1 MLGGKRTERVAELI
15 RVELGTL
22 ILMKLKDPRLGFV
35 TITRVEVSPD
45 LRHARVWYSV
55 LKPQASAGQSGQQA
69 ADGGLHQLLVLHRL
83 HVRFLHRIEHGDV
96 AADLL
101 DLVAVQL
108 AWRDRVDFA
117 MAVAIG
123 SSLPARRSRSAASG
137 RAPGPSRC
145 PAPSAPRSA
154 PAPWDASRVASPPP
168 SPPRVAS
175 TVTSTAG
182 SASAVAAPRPTAR

>member
-69 ADGGLHQLLVLHRL
+69 PAAGPGRSGQTAEGGQSKTAEALESARG
-83 HVRFLHRIEHGDV
+83 FLQHE
-96 AADLL
+96 L
-101 DLVAVQL
+101 
-108 AWRDRVDFA
+108 
-117 MAVAIG
+117 
-123 SSLPARRSRSAASG
+123 SAALKLRLTPVLSFELDHSVDHSMQIEAII
-137 RAPGPSRC
+137 RQIHSN
-145 PAPSAPRSA
+145 
-154 PAPWDASRVASPPP
+154 DDKQKDE
-168 SPPRVAS
+168 
-175 TVTSTAG
+175 
-182 SASAVAAPRPTAR
+182 